1 MANDDSVPFWWIVLF
16 LLVALGL
23 AYAGILYVGGSFS
36 GTTGFIHVDSWLAT
50 LPAVQPRRL
59 TP

>member
-23 AYAGILYVGGSFS
+23 AYAGILYVGGSLS
-36 GTTGFIHVDSWLAT
+36 GATGFIHVDSWLAT
-50 LPAVQPRRL
+50 LPVVRPRRL

>member
-1 MANDDSVPFWWIVLF
+1 MANDDSVPLWWIVLF

-23 AYAGILYVGGSFS
+23 AYAGILYVGGSLS
-36 GTTGFIHVDSWLAT
+36 GAGFIHVDSWLAT
-50 LPAVQPRRL
+50 LPAVRSRQL